1 MTVYAILATF
11 ALVSVYAI
19 YAHTEIMHRQADERL
34 QHQLRVLEA
43 AEKRQAELTL
53 VIEAFLQHK
62 GVPITLQQK
71 PRELRPASGYF
82 DRKPIKPLSAEER
95 QEQ

>member
-1 MTVYAILATF
+1 MTVYAILAAF
-11 ALVSVYAI
+11 ALVFVYAI
-19 YAHTEIMHRQADERL
+19 YAHKEIMRRQTDERL

-62 GVPITLQQK
+62 GVPIVLQQR
-71 PRELRPASGYF
+71 PRELKPASGYF
-82 DRKPIKPLSAEER
+82 DRKPIRPLTAEES
-95 QEQ
+95 QS